1 MGISPRSWKNWNIQI
16 QYLLKL
22 NEIGFMEKIF
32 QSNNSN
38 TTLVKVKWNT
48 YHYITPSIINS
59 NTTLVKVKFLLLIT
73 SCTLYP
79 IQIQHLLKLND
90 CGILDKALK
99 SSYSNTTLVKV
110 KSK

>member
-1 MGISPRSWKNWNIQI
+1 MDSNTTLVKVK
-16 QYLLKL
+16 LLSSIYPWLK
-22 NEIGFMEKIF
+22 KD
-32 QSNNSN
+32 NSN